1 MHTRRTQLKIQ
12 GGEGKI
18 YVRMRKL
25 GKDWVWVEFWHRNW
39 GRNREYIERR
49 DGHTT
54 TATKTVSYTLDR

>member
-1 MHTRRTQLKIQ
+1 
-12 GGEGKI
+12 
-18 YVRMRKL
+18 MRKL